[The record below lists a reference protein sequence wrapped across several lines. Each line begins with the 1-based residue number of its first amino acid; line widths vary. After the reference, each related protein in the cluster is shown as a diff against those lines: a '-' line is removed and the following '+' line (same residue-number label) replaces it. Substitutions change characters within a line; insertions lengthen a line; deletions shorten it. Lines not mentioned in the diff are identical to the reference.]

1 MSLTAECVI
10 EHGMI
15 KLPKSLRLP
24 DGLRIVV
31 NIEPSKKVAQ
41 RKKMLSDLAGG
52 WRNDT
57 SISSIFSEI
66 AEERS
71 SYFGRDVSIP

>member
-1 MSLTAECVI
+1 MSMTAECVI

-31 NIEPSKKVAQ
+31 SIEPSKKIIQ
-41 RKKMLSDLAGG
+41 RNKMLRELAGS

-57 SISSIFSEI
+57 TISSIFSEI

-71 SYFGRDVSIP
+71 SYFGRDVSIL